1 MLAAAGICLFMN
13 LRLSQLPVSESK
25 QRDLRRRMRALNI
38 READLNEK
46 FVRSSGKGGQNV
58 NRVATCVMICHVPSG
73 MRVKCQIARTQG
85 LNRYYARKIL
95 IEKIEVRERGIA
107 SAKQQKIAKLKRQK
121 RKRSKRAKEKM
132 LANKRHIAEK
142 KKLRSRVN
150 SGD

>member
-1 MLAAAGICLFMN
+1 
-13 LRLSQLPVSESK
+13 
-25 QRDLRRRMRALNI
+25 MRALGV
-38 READLNEK
+38 REGDFEEK

-58 NRVATCVMICHVPSG
+58 NRVATCVMLKHVPSG
-73 MRVKCQIARTQG
+73 TRVKCQIARTQG

-132 LANKRHIAEK
+132 LANKRHTGVK
-142 KKLRSRVN
+142 KKLRGKVALE
-150 SGD
+150 D